1 MKIPP
6 EIERYILEHSDTQNP
21 VLAELERETSL
32 KVINPRMLSGHLQGE
47 ILAMLSKMIR
57 PVSVLEIGTFTGYS
71 AICLARGLRP
81 GGRLTTI
88 EANDELETI
97 AARYFEKA
105 GLKEVIDQRIGTA
118 LEILPTLEGP
128 FDLVYIDAD
137 KREYVAYYQM
147 IFDKV
152 TPGGSILADNT
163 LWDGKITGNIEM
175 ADHQTRGI
183 LEFNNLVAG
192 DPRVEKIILPVRDGI
207 SIIRK
212 KEIS

>member
-6 EIERYILEHSDTQNP
+6 EIERYILEHSDTQDP

-152 TPGGSILADNT
+152 TPGGWILADNT

-175 ADHQTRGI
+175 AGPS
-183 LEFNNLVAG
+183 
-192 DPRVEKIILPVRDGI
+192 DPRYPGI
-207 SIIRK
+207 Q
-212 KEIS
+212 